1 MRYTDNHR
9 MEMDD
14 NDRKIFE
21 HISETLDEV
30 LAALK
35 KPENKFLR
43 LMEVVGNA
51 VGIIGI
57 LAVVDVVKNWIL
69 GG

>member
-1 MRYTDNHR
+1 
-9 MEMDD
+9 MDD
-14 NDRKIFE
+14 RDRKTFE

-30 LAALK
+30 LAVLK
-35 KPENKFLR
+35 KPESKFLK
-43 LMEVVGNA
+43 LVEVIGNA

-57 LAVVDVVKNWIL
+57 LAVVDIIRGWIL